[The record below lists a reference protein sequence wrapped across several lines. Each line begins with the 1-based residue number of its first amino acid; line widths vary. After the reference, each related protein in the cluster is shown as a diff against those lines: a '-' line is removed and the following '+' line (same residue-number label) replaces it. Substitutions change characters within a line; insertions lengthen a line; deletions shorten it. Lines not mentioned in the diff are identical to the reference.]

1 MTEVIGVRFRGGC
14 KEYYFDP
21 HGITVEPNQFVIV
34 ETAQGLEYAQC
45 VSGNHEVEDDSVV
58 QPLRPLVRVATE
70 NDDRTYAYNKTREK
84 NAFEVCQK
92 KIAERGL
99 DMKLVRVESNFDG
112 SKIIFFFTSDGR
124 VDFREL
130 VRDLAGVFRARI
142 ELRQIGVRDE
152 AKMLGGI
159 GICGRPY
166 CCNQFLDDFQPVSTK
181 MAKVQSMSLNPSKI
195 SGACGRLMCCLRYEQ
210 AAYEELVKA
219 VPKVGAFVET
229 PAGYGT
235 VSSVN
240 ILRSSLK
247 VKLDGQGEDVFKS
260 YQADEIAVIPG
271 GRPKPGEPLPSLLK
285 DRPKPVRDEEP
296 KEDPWALPQLFADE
310 VYGDKKPGTART
322 PESGEKKKRP
332 RRRSRGHG
340 GKKPAD
346 GQTAPKAEQPAQE
359 GTKAKGQQR
368 QKSQPNRR
376 SGARKPGDK
385 PSGENAERSRNKA
398 QAPKPAESAEPNGE
412 KRADGHRRRH
422 RGGRGRNKSA
432 APGNAAPSTPAA
444 E

>member
-152 AKMLGGI
+152 AKMLGGL

-166 CCNQFLDDFQPVSTK
+166 CCSQFLDDFQPVSTK

-195 SGACGRLMCCLRYEQ
+195 SGACGRLMCCLKYENHMYCKHGCNGCGRRERIEIPKMGSKVVTTMGEGKVVGINRKERT
-210 AAYEELVKA
+210 AAVQLSPDNTIQVEWEELVDA
-219 VPKVGAFVET
+219 
-229 PAGYGT
+229 
-235 VSSVN
+235 S
-240 ILRSSLK
+240 
-247 VKLDGQGEDVFKS
+247 
-260 YQADEIAVIPG
+260 QADNV
-271 GRPKPGEPLPSLLK
+271 
-285 DRPKPVRDEEP
+285 
-296 KEDPWALPQLFADE
+296 
-310 VYGDKKPGTART
+310 
-322 PESGEKKKRP
+322 
-332 RRRSRGHG
+332 
-340 GKKPAD
+340 
-346 GQTAPKAEQPAQE
+346 
-359 GTKAKGQQR
+359 
-368 QKSQPNRR
+368 
-376 SGARKPGDK
+376 
-385 PSGENAERSRNKA
+385 
-398 QAPKPAESAEPNGE
+398 
-412 KRADGHRRRH
+412 
-422 RGGRGRNKSA
+422 
-432 APGNAAPSTPAA
+432 
-444 E
+444 